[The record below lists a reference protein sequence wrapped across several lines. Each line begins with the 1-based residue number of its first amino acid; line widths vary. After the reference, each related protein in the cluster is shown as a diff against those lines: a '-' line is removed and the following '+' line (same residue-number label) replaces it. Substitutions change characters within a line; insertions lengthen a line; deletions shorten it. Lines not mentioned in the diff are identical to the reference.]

1 MHPGYAARL
10 AGQTLQ
16 QGVWMEI
23 QTGMQTEMIE
33 RFVWPSEHWDEFGPL
48 QERLIIEPKLM

>member
-1 MHPGYAARL
+1 
-10 AGQTLQ
+10 
-16 QGVWMEI
+16 MEI
-23 QTGMQTEMIE
+23 QTGMQAEMIE